1 MMRHSGYQEPASS
14 FEFGGLGTHRT
25 FLLLIRSFSTTRS
38 NADIRNPDSGYQELQ
53 FGVSG
58 TEVQGF
64 LFSIRVLRLIFRGV
78 TLNQTHINTTAF
90 KCRHEQA

>member
-1 MMRHSGYQEPASS
+1 MRHSGYQEPPSS
-14 FEFGGLGTHRT
+14 IEFGGLGTHCN
-25 FLLLIRSFSTTRS
+25 FLLLIRSFLAIRS

-53 FGVSG
+53 FGVLG
-58 TEVQGF
+58 TPDQES
-64 LFSIRVLRLIFRGV
+64 LFSINVLRGIFWGV